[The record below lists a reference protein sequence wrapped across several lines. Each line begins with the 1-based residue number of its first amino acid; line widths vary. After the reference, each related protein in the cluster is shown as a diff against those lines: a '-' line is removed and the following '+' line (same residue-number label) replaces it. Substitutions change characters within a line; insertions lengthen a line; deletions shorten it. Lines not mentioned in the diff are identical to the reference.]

1 MAGRDQ
7 RRCRTSRRVSRPA
20 SSTSIRAP
28 PSAKAPVRSRVPK
41 RAVARKPSGL
51 DGILK
56 ETKYRGILHRPAP
69 QKFDSVAA
77 RRAPCRVFPA
87 RVASLSQWTGKTAV
101 RGFVGERAG
110 GREPRFWGRWGGSIL
125 VQDKAVASPRVT
137 PSRNA
142 GREVTD
148 SGRFAAFGQRFREYR
163 VTSLFG
169 VRCHL

>member
-1 MAGRDQ
+1 MHWSTTPSKA
-7 RRCRTSRRVSRPA
+7 RCFRSDGVVRKRPNTLA
-20 SSTSIRAP
+20 AWLSNEFGD
-28 PSAKAPVRSRVPK
+28 
-41 RAVARKPSGL
+41 VA
-51 DGILK
+51 
-56 ETKYRGILHRPAP
+56 E
-69 QKFDSVAA
+69 